1 MTKLMV
7 LLPHLASVCDSN
19 LQPDNNN
26 SMIVIVPT
34 LDDCW
39 YLDSGATNHVISDL
53 NDLSFG
59 SNTSIGS
66 EPKLETKSK
75 KLGGHHPWPCYQQ
88 KATNRTSL
96 FQIKPLLTINPSIY
110 NILAHAGAN

>member
-26 SMIVIVPT
+26 SMIVMVPT

-59 SNTSIGS
+59 SNNHGTNKIHIRNGAGLVISNV
-66 EPKLETKSK
+66 
-75 KLGGHHPWPCYQQ
+75 GHYFFPV
-88 KATNRTSL
+88 
-96 FQIKPLLTINPSIY
+96 PLLNLKLYS
-110 NILAHAGAN
+110 